1 MKVIILLVVANICM
15 GTYSLWK
22 YVGYDQESNF
32 KESVCESN
40 DIHAVKPVDNVAIN
54 CDDVN

>member
-1 MKVIILLVVANICM
+1 MKVIILLVAANICM

-22 YVGYDQESNF
+22 YVGHDQESNF